1 MLYILVNIFLYLN
14 NILPNQ
20 KVFKMKSNNYYTNVY
35 KLISKDFYD
44 KEAHE
49 AIGEWRSH
57 NIYALERASGL
68 LENIV
73 RSLKLKNCYMGQ
85 RLKRL
90 VSIKEKILKSKGM
103 RLTKMQDIVGVRL
116 VVKDLRELAKVVNS
130 IKSGELLD
138 EDISIVKE
146 LVIPPINK
154 NT

>member
-20 KVFKMKSNNYYTNVY
+20 KVFKMKSNNYYNNVY

-73 RSLKLKNCYMGQ
+73 KSLKLKNCYMGQ

-90 VSIKEKILKSKGM
+90 VSIKEKI
-103 RLTKMQDIVGVRL
+103 
-116 VVKDLRELAKVVNS
+116 
-130 IKSGELLD
+130 
-138 EDISIVKE
+138 
-146 LVIPPINK
+146 
-154 NT
+154 

>member
-1 MLYILVNIFLYLN
+1 
-14 NILPNQ
+14 
-20 KVFKMKSNNYYTNVY
+20 MKSNNYYTNVY

-116 VVKDLRELAKVVNS
+116 VVKDLREL
-130 IKSGELLD
+130 GR
-138 EDISIVKE
+138 
-146 LVIPPINK
+146 VIN
-154 NT
+154 

>member
-73 RSLKLKNCYMGQ
+73 RSLKLKNCYS
-85 RLKRL
+85 RAF
-90 VSIKEKILKSKGM
+90 I
-103 RLTKMQDIVGVRL
+103 
-116 VVKDLRELAKVVNS
+116 KVVQ
-130 IKSGELLD
+130 
-138 EDISIVKE
+138 
-146 LVIPPINK
+146 
-154 NT
+154 